1 MKQSENITII
11 ASPERVWTALTDL
24 EDRVRWGDR
33 LHGMSTLD
41 GREPAPGSRRRIGVD
56 MSRFK
61 VTVTAFDPPTRM
73 VSGARNPLMSYFH
86 AYHLTES
93 SEGVTEP
100 TPTGAI
106 GEVPGSIMG
115 AFSKNRMRRD
125 LRDELPPSGKPPN
138 QAPTGDTDGRPTRAA
153 GPAKRT
159 QTARIGVPLLAAGPS
174 PAAAASRPSAFRLAC
189 RRRVREV

>member
-11 ASPERVWTALTDL
+11 ASPERVRTALTDL

-41 GREPAPGSRRRIGVD
+41 GRETAPGSRRRIGLD

-61 VTVTAFDPPTRM
+61 VTVTEFDPPTRM
-73 VSGARNPLMSYFH
+73 VSGAKNPLMSYFH
-86 AYHLTES
+86 ACHLSEA
-93 SEGVTEP
+93 SEGLTEP

-125 LRDELPPSGKPPN
+125 LRDEL
-138 QAPTGDTDGRPTRAA
+138 APIREAA
-153 GPAKRT
+153 ES
-159 QTARIGVPLLAAGPS
+159 S
-174 PAAAASRPSAFRLAC
+174 PDR
-189 RRRVREV
+189 